1 MLPREVISTGA
12 LILRPPSRED
22 LPAIVRATSD
32 ADTARF
38 LYSLPLP
45 YTIED
50 AESYLALAQR
60 RWAEGGAEFT
70 VADAGSG
77 QYLGAVGL
85 RPPDAHGALS
95 IGYRV
100 AEWARSKGVA
110 SAATR
115 AVSEWAFDKGA
126 RRIELHAEVENLAS
140 LRVAYA
146 AGYQQEG
153 IARERTHT
161 RDGRAADF
169 VAFARLAGD
178 PGEAAGQYLPFLDGG
193 ELSDGV
199 VRLRPMA
206 PGDAGD
212 YRAMVGDPSVSRWMV
227 GTAPTAEAA
236 ERRCRYT
243 GYWWL
248 SGQRAELSIRDA
260 ATDAFAGHIQ
270 LVQVMPA
277 IGQAMVGYSLQAD
290 FRGRGFMTRAVRL
303 LVDWAFTETA
313 LHRIVAGTD
322 VANDASQ
329 HVLRRVGFSRES
341 VQRELFP
348 RPDGTRGDDV
358 EWLLLRPGRS

>member
-22 LPAIVRATSD
+22 LPAIVRASSD
-32 ADTARF
+32 DETARF
-38 LYSLPLP
+38 LYRLPIP
-45 YTIED
+45 YTLDD
-50 AESYLALAQR
+50 AAGYLAMAQR

-70 VADAGSG
+70 IVDAGSG

-85 RPPDAHGALS
+85 RSPDERGALS

-100 AEWARSKGVA
+100 AEWARGKGVA
-110 SAATR
+110 TAATR
-115 AVSEWAFDKGA
+115 AASEWAFDKGA
-126 RRIELHAEVENLAS
+126 RRIELHAEVENMPS

-146 AGYQQEG
+146 AGYVQEG
-153 IARERTHT
+153 IARERTRT

-169 VAFARLAGD
+169 VAFARLAAD
-178 PGEAAGQYLPFLDGG
+178 SGEPAEQYLPFLDGG

-199 VRLRPMA
+199 VRLAQLA
-206 PGDAGD
+206 PRDVGDFL
-212 YRAMVGDPSVSRWMV
+212 AMVGEESVSRWMIGPV
-227 GTAPTAEAA
+227 PTADVV
-236 ERRCRYT
+236 ERRCRYA

-248 SGQRAELSIRDA
+248 SGQRAELAIRDA

-270 LVQVMPA
+270 LVQVTPSL
-277 IGQAMVGYSLQAD
+277 GQAMVGYSLRPS

-303 LVDWAFTETA
+303 LVDWAFANTA

-329 HVLRRVGFSRES
+329 RVLQRVGFTRES
-341 VQRELFP
+341 LQRELFP

-358 EWLLLRPGRS
+358 EWLLLRPRLS